1 MTELYI
7 LDKELN
13 LLGVIDEYVSIIWR
27 PSYSEV
33 GDFEIYLGATEK
45 AVDLL
50 KENRYVV
57 RGSDITVDAS
67 GNTTYKKVMIIKN
80 QHIVTD
86 VENGDFLTVTGK
98 ELKFILHQ
106 RIVWQQ
112 TMLTGTAE
120 NAIRR
125 LVDKNAITTDTNR
138 VIPNLILGDLVGLT
152 DTIEKQVTGNA
163 LDEAIAEICTT
174 YNYGWDIYIYNNQ
187 LVFIVYQGTDRSYA
201 QTERPYVVFS
211 EDFENL
217 YNTEYELNTGSYG
230 NTALVGGQGEG
241 LDRVYTTVNDN
252 NAGLDRFEIFV
263 DAKSVSNKVKDED
276 TGEET
281 ELSDTAYKKLL
292 KEEGNEKLA
301 EAAYT
306 EGFTGE
312 LLSDVAFIYEKDFYL
327 GDLVTVINKYGL
339 TKDVR
344 VMSAIE
350 SEDNSGNKLVPQF
363 NI

>member
-7 LDKELN
+7 LDRNFN

-57 RGSDITVDAS
+57 RSSDVTVDAN

-98 ELKFILHQ
+98 ELKYILNQ
-106 RIVWQQ
+106 RVVWNQ
-112 TMLTGTAE
+112 TTLTGTAE

-125 LVDKNAITTDTNR
+125 LVNENAITTDTNR
-138 VIPNLILGDLVGLT
+138 VIPNLILGNSSNLT
-152 DTIEKQVTGNA
+152 DTIEKQVTGDK
-163 LDEAIAEICTT
+163 LDVVITEICTT
-174 YNYGWDIYIYNNQ
+174 CNFGWDIYIYNTH

-201 QTERPYVVFS
+201 QTDRPYVVFS

-217 YNTEYELNTGSYG
+217 YNTEYELNTENYG

-241 LDRVYTTVNDN
+241 LKRFYTTVNDTN
-252 NAGLDRFEIFV
+252 TGLGRYEIFV
-263 DAKSVSNKVKDED
+263 DAKSISKTEKDGD
-276 TGEET
+276 TEK
-281 ELSDTAYKKLL
+281 ELSDNAYSALL
-292 KEEGNEKLA
+292 QTEGKAKLA

-350 SEDNSGNKLVPQF
+350 SEDDSGSKLVPQF

>member
-7 LDKELN
+7 LDRN
-13 LLGVIDEYVSIIWR
+13 FNILGVIDEYVSIIWR
-27 PSYSEV
+27 PSFSEV

-50 KENRYVV
+50 KENRYIV
-57 RGSDITVDAS
+57 RSSDITVDAG
-67 GNTTYKKVMIIKN
+67 GNTTYKKVMLIKN

-98 ELKFILHQ
+98 QLKFLLHQ
-106 RIVWQQ
+106 RIVWKQ
-112 TMLTGTAE
+112 TTLNGTVE
-120 NAIRR
+120 KAIRR
-125 LVDKNAITTDTNR
+125 LVDENAITTDTNR
-138 VIPNLILGDLVGLT
+138 VIPNLILGDLLGLSE
-152 DTIEKQVTGNA
+152 TIEKQITGDA
-163 LDEAIAEICTT
+163 LDEIITEICTT

-187 LVFIVYQGTDRSYA
+187 LVFIVYQGTDRSYT

-217 YNTEYELNTGSYG
+217 YNTEYEKNTESYG

-241 LDRVYTTVNDN
+241 LARTYAIVNDN
-252 NAGLDRFEIFV
+252 NAGLERFEIFV

-276 TGEET
+276 TGEEK
-281 ELSDTAYKKLL
+281 ELTATAYKNLL
-292 KEEGNEKLA
+292 LEEGNEKLA

-350 SEDNSGNKLVPQF
+350 SEDDSGNKLVPQF